1 MERKVYIYSLEY
13 PENNICYIGKT
24 INMEQRFKRH
34 IYDSKC
40 KTSSRKLA
48 WIKSLLNNGIKP
60 IMKVIDIVNESD
72 SNFWEIHYIALYK
85 SFGFK
90 LTNNT
95 FGGDGQSNPTL
106 EVRQSISE
114 KIKLRA
120 KINGVWNKGISH
132 TEEEKL
138 NLSLG
143 HKNREEVLQYDLKGN
158 FIKDWNSRNQIKREL
173 GFDNTSIGNC
183 CKGQFASFNG
193 FIWIYKK
200 DINSIQE
207 RVVRAINSSKAQKYL
222 QCYGK

>member
-1 MERKVYIYSLEY
+1 MERKVFIYSLEY
-13 PENNICYIGKT
+13 PKNNIRYIGKT
-24 INMEQRFKRH
+24 INLKQRLKRH
-34 IYDSKC
+34 IYDSEC
-40 KTSSRKLA
+40 KTTSKKLA
-48 WIKSLLNNGIKP
+48 WIRSLLKQNIRPLMNI
-60 IMKVIDIVNESD
+60 IDIVEESD

-85 SFGFK
+85 SFGFN

-106 EVRQSISE
+106 EVRNSISE

-120 KINGVWNKGISH
+120 KIKGVWNKGILH

-158 FIKDWNSRNQIKREL
+158 FVKSWNSRNQIKREL
-173 GFDNTSIGNC
+173 GFDNMSIGKC
-183 CKGQFASFNG
+183 CKGEFNSCNG
-193 FIWIYKK
+193 YVWIYKK

-207 RVVRAINSSKAQKYL
+207 RIQKALSSPKVQKHL
-222 QCYGK
+222 I